1 MDRSPHVSS
10 RESQLQRSHCIL
22 AWRLVRHQGKY
33 YRVEYKEKK
42 AQAHPKG
49 YRQTNPYHWLFLQT
63 LVSTTGITCILPHY
77 TKAPLTTAPTCIL
90 HAIEFLLELS
100 SDPRYSGKEIILVG
114 DSAGGWISSRL
125 LCAMTELALD
135 EPILGGGRMYQR
147 LDKIRST
154 RAMMKR
160 AILISP
166 ALELDMAG
174 TTFQDDS
181 ALQKDV
187 SASRSLRAIR

>member
-1 MDRSPHVSS
+1 
-10 RESQLQRSHCIL
+10 
-22 AWRLVRHQGKY
+22 
-33 YRVEYKEKK
+33 
-42 AQAHPKG
+42 
-49 YRQTNPYHWLFLQT
+49 
-63 LVSTTGITCILPHY
+63 
-77 TKAPLTTAPTCIL
+77 
-90 HAIEFLLELS
+90 
-100 SDPRYSGKEIILVG
+100 
-114 DSAGGWISSRL
+114 
-125 LCAMTELALD
+125 MTELALD